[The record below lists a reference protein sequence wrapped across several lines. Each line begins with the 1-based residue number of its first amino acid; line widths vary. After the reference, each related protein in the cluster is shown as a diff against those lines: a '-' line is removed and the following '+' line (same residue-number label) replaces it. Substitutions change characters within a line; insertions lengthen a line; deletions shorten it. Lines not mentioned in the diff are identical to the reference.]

1 MGQHDEV
8 PVARERR
15 GHRRERPVGQL
26 RHALES
32 RVDPTDAE
40 RAWFE
45 DGDFVRLREV
55 AVSWSVPASLGRR
68 VGART
73 ATVSLVGRNLAMWTD
88 YSGLDP
94 EVSWYG
100 QANQL
105 QQDLFTLPL
114 ARMVSLR
121 LDVRW

>member
-1 MGQHDEV
+1 
-8 PVARERR
+8 
-15 GHRRERPVGQL
+15 
-26 RHALES
+26 
-32 RVDPTDAE
+32 
-40 RAWFE
+40 
-45 DGDFVRLREV
+45 
-55 AVSWSVPASLGRR
+55 VSWSVPASLGRR

-114 ARMVSLR
+114 GANVSLR